1 MTAAPQTVCPSL
13 KRRLT
18 LDVTARVTRIGRAE
32 PQTRRASRGPTEPCF
47 RRNRYVEVAQCR
59 CGRGGGSWCAGSVSR
74 RDRHRGSG
82 DAQARRQ
89 TCGQIPS
96 TDVLLR
102 GGADGIRAL
111 SADQEAWPRLHR
123 GGALGRAR
131 RILVEAAWSYRH
143 PPRVSR
149 EKQIKV
155 AAAPRAVREIAWK
168 AQMRLCGRFR
178 SLTRKGKRPTVV
190 ATAIARELSAFI
202 WAINRE
208 VV

>member
-1 MTAAPQTVCPSL
+1 VPEWSL
-13 KRRLT
+13 AEV
-18 LDVTARVTRIGRAE
+18 VTALQAMRGIDLVAAVTVLAEIGDLSRFQNPRELMGYLGLVPSESSTGDAV
-32 PQTRRASRGPTEPCF
+32 SRGGITK
-47 RRNRYVEVAQCR
+47 
-59 CGRGGGSWCAGSVSR
+59 AGN
-74 RDRHRGSG
+74 
-82 DAQARRQ
+82 
-89 TCGQIPS
+89 
-96 TDVLLR
+96 
-102 GGADGIRAL
+102 
-111 SADQEAWPRLHR
+111 
-123 GGALGRAR
+123 GRAR

-155 AAAPRAVREIAWK
+155 AAAPRAVREIAWT

-208 VV
+208 VMASRST

>member
-1 MTAAPQTVCPSL
+1 MALRCRERAPSTTSDSAAPTTSPAHIRAAGAPQTVCPSL

-59 CGRGGGSWCAGSVSR
+59 CGRGGGSWWGGSLSR

-123 GGALGRAR
+123 GGALADPE
-131 RILVEAAWSYRH
+131 EAWR
-143 PPRVSR
+143 
-149 EKQIKV
+149 
-155 AAAPRAVREIAWK
+155 
-168 AQMRLCGRFR
+168 
-178 SLTRKGKRPTVV
+178 
-190 ATAIARELSAFI
+190 
-202 WAINRE
+202 
-208 VV
+208 